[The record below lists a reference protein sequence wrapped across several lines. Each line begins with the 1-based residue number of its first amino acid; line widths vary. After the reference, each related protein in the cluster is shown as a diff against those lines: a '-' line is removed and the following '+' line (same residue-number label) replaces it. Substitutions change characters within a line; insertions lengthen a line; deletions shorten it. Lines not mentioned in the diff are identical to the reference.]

1 MSVTGSLI
9 SGAAAILLLS
19 APVPEAEVTQWI
31 ADLSARYGQVDPHL
45 AQGQETWQWVRR
57 RQMIRL
63 TTRMEQGRRVVSISL
78 VDGPLLDGLDERAR

>member
-1 MSVTGSLI
+1 LTGSLI

-19 APVPEAEVTQWI
+19 APAPDAEVSQWI
-31 ADLSARYGQVDPHL
+31 ADLSARYGQVDPHR

-63 TTRMEQGRRVVSISL
+63 TTRLEQGRRVVSVSL
-78 VDGPLLDGLDERAR
+78 VDGPLLDGLDKKAP

>member
-1 MSVTGSLI
+1 VTGSLI

-19 APVPEAEVTQWI
+19 APAPDAEVSQWI
-31 ADLSARYGQVDPHL
+31 ADLSARYGQVDPHR

-63 TTRMEQGRRVVSISL
+63 TTRLEQGRRVVSVSL
-78 VDGPLLDGLDERAR
+78 VDGPLLDGLDKKAP